1 MAYSYLGTIVN
12 RHQITDVIS
21 ADVAANVNLTAGM
34 AVYEDTTNGMKVVPT
49 SSQPI
54 ASNVRFVGREA
65 QNNTG
70 GTKGDK
76 KIETYKHGAIICVKA
91 EGNIPL
97 GSKLRCS
104 TTTAGS
110 LMALAD
116 PADAALTST
125 FTDTEVEAALNA
137 QRDVMKFYVADYLGH
152 PDEFRTGK
160 EPTAATDGQEIFVYV
175 K

>member
-1 MAYSYLGTIVN
+1 MPYSYLGTITN
-12 RHQITDVIS
+12 KHQITDVI
-21 ADVAANVNLTAGM
+21 AGDVAAAVKLTAGL
-34 AVYEDTTNGMKVVPT
+34 AVFEDTTLGFKVVPT
-49 SSQPI
+49 TSQPI
-54 ASNVRFVGREA
+54 ASNVRFVEVE
-65 QNNTG
+65 QDNTTG
-70 GTKGDK
+70 VKGDK
-76 KIETYKHGAIICVKA
+76 KVETYKHGVIICVKA
-91 EGNIPL
+91 QGSIPL

-110 LMALAD
+110 LAALAD
-116 PADAALTST
+116 PANAALTST
-125 FTDTEVEAALNA
+125 FTDTEVEAALDA

>member
-12 RHQITDVIS
+12 KHQITDVIVG
-21 ADVAANVNLTAGM
+21 DVAANVKLTAGL
-34 AVYEDTTNGMKVVPT
+34 AVYEDTTNGFKVVPT

-54 ASNVRFVGREA
+54 ASLVRFVSVEA
-65 QNNTG
+65 DNTG
-70 GTKGDK
+70 GVKGDK
-76 KIETYKHGAIICVKA
+76 KVETYKHGAIIFVKA

-104 TTTAGS
+104 TSTAGS
-110 LMALAD
+110 LAALAD
-116 PADAALTST
+116 PANAALTSS
-125 FTDTEVEAALNA
+125 FTDTEVEAALDA

-152 PDEFRTGK
+152 ADEFRTGK
-160 EPTAATDGQEIFVYV
+160 EPTAATDGQEIAVYV